1 MKNKMKILIDLTCEG
16 GALLFNSM
24 IRRLKERGHEVHVT
38 SRKYEK
44 ANQLQKELGLNVTVL
59 GDHGGASLYGKL
71 MSYAERVK
79 LLSNYM
85 ASNDIDSVISN
96 AGPSACRAG
105 YGLGLK
111 VYTWN
116 DMPEAEAQTRLTI
129 PLSSWVFTPW
139 IIPKKEFT
147 KYGMPEE
154 KIFQYQALYPL
165 MWLPEIKVNPDI
177 LDDLALDPDKPVIVF
192 RESERRAAYLIGKE
206 PLVIQSIRMLAEK
219 FPEKQFIARAR
230 YDDTQLKSAL
240 RGLSNVQIFD
250 QPIDLQS
257 LLAKAD
263 LLIGGGATMNIEA
276 AYYGT
281 PVIACRPIEVR
292 YERYL
297 LNEGLAVK
305 AHSTREVIEYENEL
319 IKKRN
324 DSLAKK
330 VFDKMKY
337 PLEEIIDIME
347 RI

>member
-1 MKNKMKILIDLTCEG
+1 MKLLIDLTCEG

-24 IRRLKERGHEVHVT
+24 IRGLKERGHEVYVT
-38 SRKYEK
+38 SRRYEK
-44 ANQLQKELGLNVTVL
+44 ANQLQKELGLDVTVL
-59 GDHGGASLYGKL
+59 GEHGGASLYGKL

-79 LLSNYM
+79 LLGDYL
-85 ASNDIDSVISN
+85 ACNDIGSVISN
-96 AGPSACRAG
+96 AGPSVCRAG

-129 PLSSWVFTPW
+129 PLSTWVFTPW
-139 IIPKKEFT
+139 IIPKDEFT
-147 KYGMPEE
+147 RYGIPEE
-154 KIFQYQALYPL
+154 RIFQYPALYPL
-165 MWLPEIKVNPDI
+165 MWLPEIKVNPYI
-177 LDDLALDPDKPVIVF
+177 LDDLGLDPDRPVIVF
-192 RESERRAAYLIGKE
+192 RESERRAAYLLGSE
-206 PLVIQSIRMLAEK
+206 PIVIQSVRMLAEM

-230 YDDTQLKSAL
+230 YDGAILRSAL
-240 RGLSNVQIFD
+240 RGLSNVQIFG

-297 LNEGLAVK
+297 INEGLAVK
-305 AHSTREVIEYENEL
+305 AHSTSEVVNYESEL
-319 IKKRN
+319 IKRRK
-324 DSLAKK
+324 DALAKK
-330 VFDKMKY
+330 VFGQMKY